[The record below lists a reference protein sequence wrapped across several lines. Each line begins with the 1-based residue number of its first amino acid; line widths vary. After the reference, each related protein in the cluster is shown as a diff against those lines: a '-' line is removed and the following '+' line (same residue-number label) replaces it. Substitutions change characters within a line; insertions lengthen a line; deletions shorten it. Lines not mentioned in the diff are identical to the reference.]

1 MLWKIIE
8 YEKKLEIPNITHL
21 TQIFWFWLAKC
32 LPPSKLNERTVPVT
46 FPKNHWRHPCGAKL
60 SKPCGHWLIRMI
72 HWLSFIL
79 EEPTNAEKSMQS
91 DSRSTYTVIC
101 KYWFRLQTKKVPT
114 YINIEYVSK
123 YFIEYTLPL
132 WVCQKMVRLV
142 TALTYHYNLKVALF
156 LEAFLEK
163 KIK

>member
-1 MLWKIIE
+1 MLNKYLLWKIIE

-60 SKPCGHWLIRMI
+60 LKPCVHWLIRMI
-72 HWLSFIL
+72 HWLSLL

-91 DSRSTYTVIC
+91 DSRSKYTVIC
-101 KYWFRLQTKKVPT
+101 KYRFSYYKQKNTWILCWICQQILLVLVSIYIWNHKWIAGDTKQIFS
-114 YINIEYVSK
+114 YELIY
-123 YFIEYTLPL
+123 
-132 WVCQKMVRLV
+132 
-142 TALTYHYNLKVALF
+142 
-156 LEAFLEK
+156 
-163 KIK
+163 